1 MWEMTYAASL
11 DFLVDEGTSEASTR
25 CIVSTNY
32 VDANKNT
39 NMICLAWA

>member
-1 MWEMTYAASL
+1 MWEITYTASL
-11 DFLVDEGTSEASTR
+11 DFLVDEGTSEASTE